1 MNNHRKRLNILVALS
16 DKLWEDYSQDMSEA
30 AEKEYL
36 RKMYLVK
43 KEINNGYLKTMQDLE
58 IFSKELGYLILEN
71 PTKTFLGGSEI
82 IITTNKN

>member
-16 DKLWEDYSQDMSEA
+16 DKLWEDYSQNMSEA

-43 KEINNGYLKTMQDLE
+43 KEINNGYLKTMQDLK

-82 IITTNKN
+82 IITSNNN

>member
-16 DKLWEDYSQDMSEA
+16 DKLWEDYSQDMSEE

-43 KEINNGYLKTMQDLE
+43 KEINNGFLKSMQDLK
-58 IFSKELGYLILEN
+58 IFSSELGYLILEN

-82 IITTNKN
+82 IITNRN